1 MTLDASGGMH
11 YMSKIKFG
19 LAITTYNRADRL
31 IPFVQ
36 KYETYDDLDE
46 ILITDDCSSDY
57 EAFRKEAWAPKIR
70 VEQNQVN
77 LGAYHNKLKTLS
89 RTRNN
94 WVLLFDSDNFFEK
107 SFLDVLQQENSIQHL
122 DENIIYCPS
131 GALPNFD
138 YSHLSNQIIDK
149 TNWNQIQAKEN
160 CFINTGNML
169 LSRKA
174 INFLLSN
181 LEHDPIKQP
190 FVECKYMNYLFVKN
204 GFKLKVVPGLVYQHA
219 ISHDSFY
226 LSHQPY
232 HSHFDSTFNW
242 ILS

>member
-1 MTLDASGGMH
+1 MTLDANGVMH
-11 YMSKIKFG
+11 FMSKIKFS

-36 KYETYDDLDE
+36 KYETYDALDE

-57 EAFRKEAWAPKIR
+57 EAFKKEAWAPKII
-70 VEQNQVN
+70 VEYNEVN
-77 LGAYHNKLKTLS
+77 LGAYQNKLKTLS
-89 RTRNN
+89 RTKND
-94 WVLLFDSDNFFEK
+94 WVLLFDSDNFFEE
-107 SFLDVLQQENSIQHL
+107 SFLDVLQDENDKTQF

-131 GALPNFD
+131 GALPNFN
-138 YSHLSNQIIDK
+138 YSHLADKIIDRS
-149 TNWNQIQAKEN
+149 NWNSIQTKET
-160 CFINTGNML
+160 CFANTGNML

-181 LEHDPIKQP
+181 LERDPIKQP

-204 GFKLKVVPGLVYQHA
+204 GFKLKVVPNLVYQHA

-226 LSHQPY
+226 LTHQQHHQY
-232 HSHFDSTFNW
+232 FDMTFNW
-242 ILS
+242 TI

>member
-1 MTLDASGGMH
+1 MIRDANGEMLC
-11 YMSKIKFG
+11 MPKIKFS
-19 LAITTYNRADRL
+19 LALTTYNRADRL
-31 IPFVQ
+31 ISFVQ

-57 EAFRKEAWAPKIR
+57 EAFKKETWAPKIR
-70 VEQNQVN
+70 VEQNQIN
-77 LGAYHNKLKTLS
+77 LGAYHNKLKTIS
-89 RTRNN
+89 RTKNN

-107 SFLDVLQQENSIQHL
+107 SFLDVLQEENNKTPL

-138 YSHLSNQIIDK
+138 YSHLSDLIVDK
-149 TNWNQIQAKEN
+149 SNWNEFHKKEN
-160 CFINTGNML
+160 CFINTGNIC

-174 INFLLSN
+174 INFLLEN
-181 LEHDPIKQP
+181 VKNDPIQTP

-204 GFKLKVVPGLVYQHA
+204 GFKLKVVKNLAYNHA

-226 LSHQPY
+226 LSHQY
-232 HSHFDSTFNW
+232 HHQYFDMTFNW
-242 ILS
+242 TI